1 MSEMKDAL
9 RQFRKKEMPGTFAAK
24 VLSVDTEK
32 GICSIEA
39 DELEY
44 DQVRLAAVINPTN
57 AHYIIPSVDSQ
68 VLVSSLEDDLNLLY
82 VVAYSE
88 VAAMNVTINNTSIAI
103 NENQIVIDHNGNK
116 LKINANG
123 HLLTSDQA
131 TYRLDGQGHSIKNGS
146 ENLAQILAD
155 LLQAIQQITVT
166 NSAGPS
172 GVPNNVAAFTALQP
186 RIENLLKND

>member
-9 RQFRKKEMPGTFAAK
+9 QRFRKRGMPGTFAAK
-24 VLSVDTEK
+24 VLSVDVAK
-32 GICSIEA
+32 GICSIKA
-39 DELEY
+39 DDLEY
-44 DQVRLAAVINPTN
+44 DQVRLAAVMNPTN
-57 AHYIIPSVDSQ
+57 AHYIIPAINSQ

-88 VAAMNVTINNTSIAI
+88 VAEMNVTIKQTSIAV
-103 NENQIVIDHNGNK
+103 NENEIMIEHNGNK
-116 LKINANG
+116 FKIDADG
-123 HLLTSDQA
+123 HLVTSGQA
-131 TYRLDGQGHSIKNGS
+131 SFGLDSQGHSIKNGS

-166 NSAGPS
+166 NSGGVT

-186 RIENLLKND
+186 RINNLLKND